1 MVTVQGRLLRKGR
14 ATLLAL
20 AVLLVLTSGAAG
32 AGSAPTTLGGDPGV
46 AAGNPSFQIN
56 RLAGANRYATAAAV
70 SRRFFPTAG
79 VPVVY
84 VATGAAFPDGLAAGP
99 AAARLGGPVL
109 FVGRDYVTTPTQNE
123 LLRLKPARIVVVGG
137 EGVISATVLDQ
148 LGRYA
153 PGGARR
159 VSGADRYATAAA
171 VVKDA
176 FPTAPV
182 VYVANGES
190 FPDALAGGAA
200 AAARDGA
207 VLLVRAGSIP
217 TATHAELDRLRP
229 AKIVVVGGTS
239 VISASVASALTAYSP
254 NVVRRAG
261 ADRYA
266 TSVSVSLDAFP
277 AGAATAFVATGLAFP
292 DALAGVAVAGLQNG
306 PVLLV
311 AGGLLPGP
319 VAGELTRVDPN
330 DVFLLGGEGVVGIG
344 VAKAVQRLLG
354 ICWVGNRPAAGAAQ
368 LITRI
373 SGTTNQVA
381 LTFDMGGRLVPALD
395 IVKFLVDNQVC
406 ATIFATG
413 AMSQT
418 TDGAAVMAALRAHPE
433 LFEVANHTMNHC
445 NLVRGGEGSA
455 CPTTRPTDARVQ
467 KELTDAAA
475 VLRAA
480 FGQAP
485 TPLWRPPYGEHDAQV
500 RAAAAAV
507 GYTKTMMWDIDPID
521 WDPGTSASEINARVV
536 PNAVPGSIVL
546 MHLGGYATLDALPS
560 MVSQLR
566 AKGYQLTSIS
576 DILD

>member
-46 AAGNPSFQIN
+46 AAGNPSFQLN

-99 AAARLGGPVL
+99 AAAHLGGPVL

-239 VISASVASALTAYSP
+239 VISASVASALTA
-254 NVVRRAG
+254 
-261 ADRYA
+261 
-266 TSVSVSLDAFP
+266 
-277 AGAATAFVATGLAFP
+277 
-292 DALAGVAVAGLQNG
+292 
-306 PVLLV
+306 
-311 AGGLLPGP
+311 
-319 VAGELTRVDPN
+319 
-330 DVFLLGGEGVVGIG
+330 
-344 VAKAVQRLLG
+344 
-354 ICWVGNRPAAGAAQ
+354 
-368 LITRI
+368 
-373 SGTTNQVA
+373 
-381 LTFDMGGRLVPALD
+381 
-395 IVKFLVDNQVC
+395 
-406 ATIFATG
+406 
-413 AMSQT
+413 
-418 TDGAAVMAALRAHPE
+418 
-433 LFEVANHTMNHC
+433 
-445 NLVRGGEGSA
+445 
-455 CPTTRPTDARVQ
+455 
-467 KELTDAAA
+467 
-475 VLRAA
+475 
-480 FGQAP
+480 
-485 TPLWRPPYGEHDAQV
+485 
-500 RAAAAAV
+500 
-507 GYTKTMMWDIDPID
+507 
-521 WDPGTSASEINARVV
+521 
-536 PNAVPGSIVL
+536 
-546 MHLGGYATLDALPS
+546 
-560 MVSQLR
+560 
-566 AKGYQLTSIS
+566 
-576 DILD
+576 